1 VPPTQ
6 AEIDAAMQHASGNVV
21 DSPASQGQLAA
32 VAQGRTAVADT
43 GELDYVIS
51 VDLLFIVLVPDH
63 RRSSAYTA

>member
-1 VPPTQ
+1 MPPTQ

-32 VAQGRTAVADT
+32 VAQGQTPVADT

-51 VDLLFIVLVPDH
+51 
-63 RRSSAYTA
+63 